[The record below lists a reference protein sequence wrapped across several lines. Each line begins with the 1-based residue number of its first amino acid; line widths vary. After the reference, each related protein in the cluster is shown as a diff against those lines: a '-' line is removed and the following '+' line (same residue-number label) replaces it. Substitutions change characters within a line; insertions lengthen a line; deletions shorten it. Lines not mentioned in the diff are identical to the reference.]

1 MDPEGCRE
9 CALCCPNCL
18 HNHDYRKERGFAP
31 FHVTRLGHVCRY
43 SRGHAVR
50 LVHPHPDVVAWLRHV
65 RAGLERNLV
74 GTPAEGY
81 TGALEISFYRS
92 GVRLVL
98 ERGAVVSI
106 DEWYDDDAK
115 IRFTREAFTHLLCGR
130 RGCRELTAMFADCSA
145 PHIESVVLDSLF
157 PPFKG
162 LLWAVT

>member
-1 MDPEGCRE
+1 MRFSRTARRWSRPTRTQSRRSTGTPRPRAGASRVRGGGAKNSRE
-9 CALCCPNCL
+9 DTPYAW
-18 HNHDYRKERGFAP
+18 YIRI
-31 FHVTRLGHVCRY
+31 
-43 SRGHAVR
+43 
-50 LVHPHPDVVAWLRHV
+50 PDVVAWLRHV

-74 GTPAEGY
+74 GTPGEGY

-162 LLWAVT
+162 LLWAVN